1 LPLSLRHIGIRAD
14 DFNLV
19 PEFLNQR
26 PGERRGGYKGSK
38 PRSKCHPRDRCFE
51 PAVFPRPMD
60 ALEAH
65 RVRPYTGSMH
75 VHAHGA
81 GGPTRVLKI
90 SLAVTLGY
98 IVLLVVA
105 GMRAHSLALL
115 SEAGHNLSDFL
126 ALLLSL
132 VAVYFQTRPANSTK
146 TYGYH
151 RAGVLAALV
160 NATSLVAVSFFI
172 FYEAFRR
179 LQHPEHVQATV
190 MMWVAAAGVVMNG
203 VIALLLYRSSRG
215 FGGDVNIRSALL
227 HEVGDTLSTAAV
239 IAGGWAIL
247 VTRNYWID
255 SALSFGIAVL
265 ILWSGFGIVRET
277 LNILLEGTPRGMKL
291 EKIESAIRSVG
302 GVNDVHDL
310 HVWSIGSETH
320 ALSCH
325 ISIADI
331 PPSVSERILRDV
343 KDRLLHDFRID
354 HTTIQFE
361 HAICEVAH
369 GCVIPVSESEE
380 HHHHHSH

>member
-1 LPLSLRHIGIRAD
+1 
-14 DFNLV
+14 
-19 PEFLNQR
+19 
-26 PGERRGGYKGSK
+26 
-38 PRSKCHPRDRCFE
+38 
-51 PAVFPRPMD
+51 
-60 ALEAH
+60 
-65 RVRPYTGSMH
+65 MH
-75 VHAHGA
+75 VHRV

-90 SLAVTLGY
+90 SLGVTLAY

-105 GMRAHSLALL
+105 GIRAHSLALL

-132 VAVYFQTRPANSTK
+132 VAVYFQSRPASSTK
-146 TYGYH
+146 TYGYQ

-160 NATSLVAVSFFI
+160 NATSLVGVSFFI
-172 FYEAFRR
+172 FYEAVRR
-179 LQHPEHVQATV
+179 LQHPEHVHATL

-203 VIALLLYRSSRG
+203 VIALLLYRS
-215 FGGDVNIRSALL
+215 GGDVNIRSALL

-239 IAGGWAIL
+239 IVGGWAIL
-247 VTRNYWID
+247 VTGNYWID
-255 SALSFGIAVL
+255 SALSLGIGAL

-291 EKIESAIRSVG
+291 EKIESAIRSVD

-310 HVWSIGSETH
+310 HVWSIGSESH

-331 PPSVSERILRDV
+331 PPSMSERILRDV
-343 KDRLLHDFRID
+343 KERLFHNFRID

-361 HAICEVAH
+361 HAVCEVAH
-369 GCVIPVSESEE
+369 GCVIPVNDPEEE
-380 HHHHHSH
+380 HHHH

>member
-1 LPLSLRHIGIRAD
+1 
-14 DFNLV
+14 
-19 PEFLNQR
+19 
-26 PGERRGGYKGSK
+26 
-38 PRSKCHPRDRCFE
+38 
-51 PAVFPRPMD
+51 
-60 ALEAH
+60 
-65 RVRPYTGSMH
+65 MH
-75 VHAHGA
+75 VHVHGR
-81 GGPTRVLKI
+81 GSPTRVLKI
-90 SLAVTLGY
+90 SLLVTLVY
-98 IVLLVVA
+98 IALLVVA
-105 GMRAHSLALL
+105 GIRGHSLALL

-132 VAVYFQTRPANSTK
+132 AAAYLQSRPASSTK

-160 NATSLVAVSFFI
+160 NSSSLVVVSFFI
-172 FYEAFRR
+172 FYEAFQR
-179 LQHPEHVQATV
+179 LQHPEPVKASL
-190 MMWVAAAGVVMNG
+190 MMWVAGAGVLMNG
-203 VIALLLYRSSRG
+203 VISLLLYRSG
-215 FGGDVNIRSALL
+215 DDVNIRSALL

-247 VTRNYWID
+247 VTGHYWID
-255 SALSFGIAVL
+255 PVLSVGIGVL

-277 LNILLEGTPRGMKL
+277 LNILLEGTPRGMQL
-291 EKIESAIRSVG
+291 EKIESTIRTVE

-343 KDRLLHDFRID
+343 KDRLLRNFRID

-361 HAICEVAH
+361 HVVCETAH
-369 GCVIPVSESEE
+369 GCVIPIVESAEEHE
-380 HHHHHSH
+380 HHHPH

>member
-1 LPLSLRHIGIRAD
+1 
-14 DFNLV
+14 
-19 PEFLNQR
+19 
-26 PGERRGGYKGSK
+26 
-38 PRSKCHPRDRCFE
+38 
-51 PAVFPRPMD
+51 
-60 ALEAH
+60 
-65 RVRPYTGSMH
+65 MH
-75 VHAHGA
+75 VHVHAE
-81 GGPTRVLKI
+81 GPKKVLKI

-105 GMRAHSLALL
+105 GVRAHSLALL
-115 SEAGHNLSDFL
+115 SEAGHNLSDLL

-132 VAVYFQTRPANSTK
+132 VAVYLQSRPPSATK
-146 TYGYH
+146 TFGYH

-160 NATSLVAVSFFI
+160 NAASLVAVSFFI
-172 FYEAFRR
+172 FYEAFQR
-179 LQHPEHVQATV
+179 LQHPQAVHAGT
-190 MMWVAAAGVVMNG
+190 MMAVAAVGVVMNG
-203 VIALLLYRSSRG
+203 VIAFLLYRA
-215 FGGDVNIRSALL
+215 GGDVNLRSALL

-239 IAGGWAIL
+239 IAGGWAIM
-247 VTRNYWID
+247 VTGNYWID
-255 SALSFGIAVL
+255 AALSLGIGAL
-265 ILWSGFGIVRET
+265 ILWSGYGIVRET

-291 EKIESAIRSVG
+291 ERIEFAIRAVD

-343 KDRLLHDFRID
+343 KERLLHDFHIN

-369 GCVIPVSESEE
+369 GCVIPVAASAEE
-380 HHHHHSH
+380 HHHHSHER